1 MVKQIRPSSRGMRV
15 CSSSSSW
22 ERGPRGLEL
31 SRARSEIVRL
41 GDRGVGGDRC
51 SVGRLVVRY
60 SGEDE
65 EIQRDLHS

>member
-1 MVKQIRPSSRGMRV
+1 VVS
-15 CSSSSSW
+15 SSSSSW

-31 SRARSEIVRL
+31 SRARLDIVRL

-65 EIQRDLHS
+65 EI